1 MKNRKIIF
9 LLIITIFLI
18 GCSEK
23 NEKKEKIQLVEAS
36 GEGSTIYQ
44 NDNIKIKISDNIDE
58 KESIYTSILNE
69 LHKIN
74 EFSPIEN
81 IEIEISKQHIVPKVD
96 RIIKCDVKFIET
108 EEFKKELIKK
118 SYGIYDNWISEGL
131 YAYIYDI
138 EKKEVDYT
146 TYYTNNDFS
155 LFGARFFEPFS
166 TKEEIDNIKSASRDL
181 VEYLL
186 KNNKKEELLKNNIN
200 ISDIENWAKEKGI
213 DLGYQRK
220 IESLMNR
227 MEVYDIADKF
237 IINTKEEIN
246 GFKIDISIAEMEAQY
261 SIATQYNTA
270 EKIEQIILRFD
281 RDILAIKNGI
291 EQDSPR
297 FYAEYK
303 EVLNNVPKIE
313 YIFDTT
319 NSYDPIDGGFF
330 SKGTDKINLRDINS
344 HAHEYCHL
352 FFYNPFMEKGITITR
367 PKWLN
372 EGIANYLDI
381 IYSEA
386 SIKMIEDEFNNIPN
400 YTELLFAQGFTENEL
415 KKLKSLYDDLLNLYI
430 KNDID
435 INNIEEIAKSKNK
448 RIMKNNL
455 NVLYRVKFRKI
466 LGTNSNE
473 GNAPMDLMNEGDTMD
488 YHKNFSFFNYLVE
501 EYGLEKMLYLNVTDF
516 NGLTYKEVFGK
527 TFEELKVDWTNYL
540 QENIK
545 GIESIL

>member
-1 MKNRKIIF
+1 MKNRNIIL

-23 NEKKEKIQLVEAS
+23 NEQNNQIQLVEVSS
-36 GEGSTIYQ
+36 GGSTIYQ
-44 NDNIKIKISDNIDE
+44 NDNIKIKIADNIDE
-58 KESIYTSILNE
+58 KQSIYAFILNE
-69 LHKIN
+69 LQKID

-81 IEIEISKQHIVPKVD
+81 IEIEISKQHMAPKVD
-96 RIIKCDVKFIET
+96 KIIRCDSKFIET

-118 SYGIYDNWISEGL
+118 SYGIYDNWISEGI
-131 YAYIYDI
+131 YAKIYDI
-138 EKKEVDYT
+138 EKKEVDFT
-146 TYYTNNDFS
+146 TYYSNNEFS

-166 TKEEIDNIKSASRDL
+166 SKEEIENVKAASIDL

-186 KNNKKEELLKNNIN
+186 ENNKKEELLKNNIKV
-200 ISDIENWAKEKGI
+200 SDMENWEKGI
-213 DLGYQRK
+213 DLDYQK
-220 IESLMNR
+220 EIDSLMNR
-227 MEVYDIADKF
+227 MEVLEIVNKL

-246 GFKIDISIAEMEAQY
+246 GFKIDIS
-261 SIATQYNTA
+261 TA
-270 EKIEQIILRFD
+270 EINEQYGTARKIEQLILRFD
-281 RDILAIKNGI
+281 RDILAIKKGI
-291 EQDSPR
+291 EKDAPK
-297 FYAEYK
+297 FYSEYK
-303 EVLNNVPKIE
+303 EVLNNIPKIE

-319 NSYDPIDGGFF
+319 NSYDSIDGGFF
-330 SKGTDKINLRDINS
+330 SRGTDKINLRDINS

-352 FFYNPFMEKGITITR
+352 FFYSPFMEKGINIAK
-367 PKWLN
+367 PEWLN

-400 YTELLFAQGFTENEL
+400 YTELLSTQDFAENEL
-415 KKLKSLYDDLLNLYI
+415 KELKSLCDGLLNIYI

-435 INNIEEIAKSKNK
+435 INNVEEIAKSKNK

-466 LGTNSNE
+466 LGINSNG
-473 GNAPMDLMNEGDTMD
+473 GNAPMDLMNEGDSMD

-501 EYGLEKMLYLNVTDF
+501 EYGLERMLYLNVANFD
-516 NGLTYKEVFGK
+516 GLTYKEVFGK
-527 TFEELKVDWTNYL
+527 TFEELKVDWMNYVK
-540 QENIK
+540 ENIK